1 MKIRGLSQSVFRRNG
16 QIGNAINFWQ
26 NGERGDRDLQF
37 LADATSFDDN
47 EVRVLF
53 KHSAAQLREYRDFTF
68 YPVIPTSE

>member
-1 MKIRGLSQSVFRRNG
+1 MNG

-37 LADATSFDDN
+37 LAEATGFDDD

-53 KHSAAQLREYRDFTF
+53 KHSAAQLSEHRE
-68 YPVIPTSE
+68 P